1 MGSSM
6 TVRPK
11 FGSNG
16 LVRPIDVIAVA
27 ALVFGLWF
35 LANVM
40 GWIGPSPC
48 ATPSS
53 DNKPI
58 CDTVTAAIHA
68 DSEVP
73 SDESIALA
81 RSQGLSSDAW
91 VSAGTAKLAQYFT
104 GDVLARY
111 VDTLRLNAETYDRPE
126 ALTDSEGVR
135 NIVVR
140 TIVISGDSAT
150 VTAQAEVWAISIIPS
165 PWGRTASATSSVTG
179 TFDWSFHLTKT
190 SGNWLIDSEDGNFA
204 PGNGP

>member
-1 MGSSM
+1 M
-6 TVRPK
+6 TVRRT
-11 FGSNG
+11 FGSAG
-16 LVRPIDVIAVA
+16 LVRPIDVIALA
-27 ALVFGLWF
+27 ALTLGLWC

-40 GWIGPSPC
+40 GWIGPSLC

-53 DNKPI
+53 DDKPI

-73 SDESIALA
+73 SSESIALA

-91 VSAGTAKLAQYFT
+91 VSAGIAKLAQYFT
-104 GDVLARY
+104 GDVLARH
-111 VDTLRLNAETYDRPE
+111 VDSLRLNAETYGRSE

-140 TIVISGDSAT
+140 TIVISGNTAT
-150 VTAQAEVWAISIIPS
+150 VTAQAEGWAISVIQN
-165 PWGRTASATSSVTG
+165 PWGREASATSSTAATV
-179 TFDWSFHLTKT
+179 DWSFHLTRT
-190 SGNWLIDSEDGNFA
+190 SGKWLIDGEDGGFA

>member
-1 MGSSM
+1 M
-6 TVRPK
+6 TVRRK
-11 FGSNG
+11 FGSSR
-16 LVRPIDVIAVA
+16 LVRPIDVIALA
-27 ALVFGLWF
+27 ALVFVLWC

-40 GWIGPSPC
+40 GWIGPSLC

-53 DNKPI
+53 DDKPI

-73 SDESIALA
+73 SSESIALA

-91 VSAGTAKLAQYFT
+91 VSSGTTKLAQYFT
-104 GDVLARY
+104 GDVLARKA
-111 VDTLRLNAETYDRPE
+111 DTLRMNADTYDRPE

-150 VTAQAEVWAISIIPS
+150 VTALGEIWATSVIQN
-165 PWGRTASATSSVTG
+165 PWGQEASATSSTAA
-179 TFDWSFHLTKT
+179 TFDWSFHLTRT
-190 SGNWLIDSEDGNFA
+190 SGKWLIDGEHGSYA

>member
-1 MGSSM
+1 M
-6 TVRPK
+6 TVRRT
-11 FGSNG
+11 FGSAG
-16 LVRPIDVIAVA
+16 LVRPIDVMALA
-27 ALVFGLWF
+27 ALLFGLWF

-40 GWIGPSPC
+40 GWIGPSLC

-53 DNKPI
+53 DDKPI

-68 DSEVP
+68 DSELP
-73 SDESIALA
+73 SNESIALA

-91 VSAGTAKLAQYFT
+91 VSAGIAKLAQYFT
-104 GDVLARY
+104 GDVLARKA
-111 VDTLRLNAETYDRPE
+111 DALRLNAETYDRPE

-150 VTAQAEVWAISIIPS
+150 VTAQAEVWAISVIQN
-165 PWGRTASATSSVTG
+165 PWGREASATST
-179 TFDWSFHLTKT
+179 TAATLDWSFHLTRT
-190 SGNWLIDSEDGNFA
+190 SGKWLIDGEDGSFA